1 MDVIIIK
8 FLQVM
13 KCIEGYKIIV
23 LKLFCLDSNMCN
35 SLY

>member
-1 MDVIIIK
+1 MDVTIIK

-23 LKLFCLDSNMCN
+23 LKLFLFGFK
-35 SLY
+35 YVQ